1 MELRAYDP
9 QRDKEAAYRVYL
21 EVGWIEKGQEENVD
35 RVIEAGRAHV
45 AEIEGSAEVL
55 VTTVWGKMHYLG
67 QALPLCAVTGVTT
80 SRVAR
85 KQGLA
90 ARLTAR
96 AIAQDAADGALVAG
110 LGMFE
115 QGFYNRIGFGTGGY
129 EHWVALDPAQLR
141 LRAAARVPQRI
152 TVDDWEAAHAARLA
166 RLKGHGAVDIEPATL
181 TRCEMAETENGFGL
195 GYRVGYNV
203 RQGSDAERTLSR
215 PITHYLWL
223 SAPNVEHGPYT
234 VQWAAYQDYDQ
245 LLELLALLHNLGDQ
259 VHLVRMREPQG
270 IQLQDLIAQPFK
282 HRSVTAK
289 SEFAQG
295 MRAEAYWQGRICD
308 LEGCLARTHLS
319 GETLRFNL
327 DLSDPIEALLPE
339 DAPWRGAAGRY
350 VVTLGPSSGAE
361 RGTDT
366 ALPTLVATV
375 NAFTRLW
382 LGVRPATGLA
392 VTDDL
397 RGPRELLQALDRVLC
412 LPEPK
417 PDWDY

>member
-21 EVGWIEKGQEENVD
+21 EVGWLEKGQEENAD

-55 VTTVWGKMHYLG
+55 VTMAWGTLHYLD
-67 QALPLCAVTGVTT
+67 QALPFCAVSGVTT

-85 KQGLA
+85 RQGLA

-129 EHWVALDPAQLR
+129 EHWVAFDPTQLR
-141 LRAAARVPQRI
+141 LRTEARIPQRI

-166 RLKGHGAVDIEPATL
+166 RLKGHGAVDIEPAVL
-181 TRCEMAETENGFGL
+181 TRHDMADTENGFGL
-195 GYRVGYNV
+195 GYR
-203 RQGSDAERTLSR
+203 QGSDG

-223 SAPNVEHGPYT
+223 SAPDVERGPYT

-245 LLELLALLHNLGDQ
+245 FLELLAVLRNLGDQ

-282 HRSVTAK
+282 HREVTAK
-289 SEFAQG
+289 SDFAQG
-295 MRAEAYWQGRICD
+295 MRAEAYWQTRLCD
-308 LEGCLARTHLS
+308 LLGCLARTRLR
-319 GETLRFNL
+319 GETLHFNL

-339 DAPWRGAAGRY
+339 DAPWRGVAGRY

-361 RGTDT
+361 RGID
-366 ALPTLVATV
+366 ASLPTLTASV

-397 RGPRELLQALDRVLC
+397 SGPPELLQALDRALR